1 MNRAWKAGSV
11 FIAGAALAQGPASMK
26 QLMLDLIHPASN
38 QILVLINR
46 GGPTDDRE
54 WAEVRHSALV
64 LAESGALLSQPARGA
79 EWGKEVKLLADAGAA
94 AYKAAQAKDAKA
106 LAAAA
111 DALDGSCTACHKR
124 FRPDVFPRAG
134 GSK

>member
-64 LAESGALLSQPARGA
+64 LGVGSAAVAAGARGGVGQRG
-79 EWGKEVKLLADAGAA
+79 EAA
-94 AYKAAQAKDAKA
+94 RGRGRGCLQ
-106 LAAAA
+106 
-111 DALDGSCTACHKR
+111 S
-124 FRPDVFPRAG
+124 RAG
-134 GSK
+134 EGREGACRRG